1 MALKCGI
8 VGLTNIGKTTIF
20 NCFSETKAEVTNFS
34 FSTDKSNLGTVKVP
48 DQRLYELEKHQP
60 TDKIIPTV
68 VDIIDVPGIAKGA
81 SEGEGTGNKFL
92 GDIRNTDA
100 LIHVLRCFDD
110 ENLPHVEG
118 SVDPVRD
125 MEILNFELQVK
136 DLESV
141 EKKITRLEKA
151 AKSNDKDAVKGL
163 EILNIY
169 KEHLENFKPA
179 NSAPVKDEDKKYVR
193 DLNLLTIKPVMY
205 VCNVDETS
213 ALNGNQYTEAVFEAL
228 KDENMQV
235 LIIAAA
241 LEADIAELETQE
253 ERNEFLEDAGLNEP
267 GVDKLIRAAFDL
279 LNLQTFFTVGPKEI
293 HAWTLKKGMT
303 APEAAGVIH
312 SDLQK
317 GFIRAEVM
325 HYDDFIELGS
335 EQKCKEK
342 GRFQVEGKSYVV
354 QDGDILNIRFNV

>member
-48 DQRLYELEKHQP
+48 DQRLQVLLEIQESQ
-60 TDKIIPTV
+60 KIIPTV
-68 VDIIDVPGIAKGA
+68 VDIIDIPGIAKGA

-92 GDIRNTDA
+92 GDLRNTDA

-110 ENLPHVEG
+110 DNLVHVEG

-125 MEILNFELQVK
+125 MELLNFELQVK
-136 DLESV
+136 DLESI
-141 EKKITRLEKA
+141 EKKIIRLEKI
-151 AKSNDKDAVKGL
+151 AKSNDKEAKKGI
-163 EILNIY
+163 EVLNVF

-179 NSAPVKDEDKKYVR
+179 KTADVKEEDLKYVK

-205 VCNVDETS
+205 VCNVDED
-213 ALNGNQYTEAVFEAL
+213 AAVNGNKYTEAVEEAL
-228 KDENMQV
+228 KGEDTQI
-235 LIIAAA
+235 LTIAAA
-241 LEADIAELETQE
+241 MEAEISELESEE
-253 ERNEFLEDAGLNEP
+253 ERIEFLNDMGLNEP
-267 GVDKLIRAAFDL
+267 GVDKLIRAAYDL

-293 HAWTLKKGMT
+293 HAWTLKKGMS

-325 HYDDFIELGS
+325 HYNDFVELGS
-335 EQKCKEK
+335 EVKCKEK
-342 GRFQVEGKSYVV
+342 GKLYVEGKKYIVE
-354 QDGDILNIRFNV
+354 DGDILNIRFNV

>member
-34 FSTDKSNLGTVKVP
+34 FSTDKSNLGTIKVP
-48 DQRLYELEKHQP
+48 DQRLYELEKLQP
-60 TDKIIPTV
+60 TEKIVHTV

-110 ENLPHVEG
+110 DNLPHVEG
-118 SVDPVRD
+118 SIDPVRD
-125 MEILNFELQVK
+125 MELLNFELQIK

-141 EKKITRLEKA
+141 EKKITRLEKV

-163 EILNIY
+163 EVLKIY

-179 NSAPVKDEDKKYVR
+179 HSAPVKEDDKKYVK
-193 DLNLLTIKPVMY
+193 DLNLLTIKPLMY
-205 VCNVDETS
+205 VCNVDEAS
-213 ALNGNQYTEAVFEAL
+213 AINGNKYTETVFDAL
-228 KDENMQV
+228 KDEDAQV

-241 LEADIAELETQE
+241 LEADIAELETPE
-253 ERNEFLEDAGLNEP
+253 ERKEFLEDAGLNEP
-267 GVDKLIRAAFDL
+267 GVNKLIRAAFNL
-279 LNLQTFFTVGPKEI
+279 LNLQTFFTIGHEENR
-293 HAWTLKKGMT
+293 AWTLKKGMS

-325 HYDDFIELGS
+325 HYDDFIKFGS

-342 GRFQVEGKSYVV
+342 GHFHVEGKTYIV

>member
-8 VGLTNIGKTTIF
+8 IGLTNIGKTTIF
-20 NCFSETKAEVTNFS
+20 NCFSETKAEVTSFS
-34 FSTDKSNLGTVKVP
+34 YSTDKSNLGTVKVP
-48 DQRLYELEKHQP
+48 DNRLNELEQLQP
-60 TDKIIPTV
+60 TEKIIPTV
-68 VDIIDVPGIAKGA
+68 VDIVDVPGIAKGA

-136 DLESV
+136 DLESI
-141 EKKITRLEKA
+141 EKKIKNLEKV
-151 AKSNDKDAVKGL
+151 AKSNDKDAKKGL
-163 EILNIY
+163 EVLTVY
-169 KEHLENFKPA
+169 KEHLENFQPA
-179 NSAPVKDEDKKYVR
+179 HSAPVKEEDKKYVK
-193 DLNLLTIKPVMY
+193 DLNLLTIKPVLY
-205 VCNVDETS
+205 VCNVDEQS
-213 ALNGNQYTEAVFEAL
+213 ALNGNKYTEAVYEAL
-228 KDENMQV
+228 KDETGEI
-235 LIIAAA
+235 LTIAAA
-241 LEADIAELETQE
+241 LEADIAEFETVE

-267 GVDKLIRAAFDL
+267 GVDKLIRSAYNL

-293 HAWTLKKGMT
+293 RAWTLKKGMS

-325 HYDDFIELGS
+325 HFDDFIELGS
-335 EQKCKEK
+335 ELKCKENGK
-342 GRFQVEGKSYVV
+342 LHIEGKSYIV

>member
-48 DQRLYELEKHQP
+48 DNRLYELEKLQP
-60 TDKIIPTV
+60 TEKIIPTV
-68 VDIIDVPGIAKGA
+68 VDIVDIPGIAKGA
-81 SEGEGTGNKFL
+81 SEGEGIGNKFL
-92 GDIRNTDA
+92 GDLRNTDA

-110 ENLPHVEG
+110 ENLLHVEG

-125 MEILNFELQVK
+125 MELINFELQVK
-136 DLESV
+136 DLESI
-141 EKKITRLEKA
+141 EKKITRLEKI
-151 AKSNDKDAVKGL
+151 AKSNDKDALKGL
-163 EILNIY
+163 EVLKVY
-169 KEHLENFKPA
+169 KQHLENLEPA
-179 NSAPVKDEDKKYVR
+179 HSAAVKEEDKKYVK

-213 ALNGNQYTEAVFEAL
+213 AVDGNKYTEEVTEAL
-228 KDENMQV
+228 KEEDAQI

-241 LEADIAELETQE
+241 LEADISDLETQE
-253 ERNEFLEDAGLNEP
+253 ERHEFLEDAGLVEP
-267 GVDKLIRAAFDL
+267 GVDKLIRAAYNL

-293 HAWTLKKGMT
+293 HAWTLKTGMS
-303 APEAAGVIH
+303 APEAAGIIH

-325 HYDDFIELGS
+325 HFDDFIELGS
-335 EQKCKEK
+335 EQKCKEVGK
-342 GRFQVEGKSYVV
+342 LHVEGKNYIVE
-354 QDGDILNIRFNV
+354 DGDILNIRFNV

>member
-20 NCFSETKAEVTNFS
+20 NCFSETKAEVTSFS

-48 DQRLYELEKHQP
+48 DNRLHELLRVQESE
-60 TDKIIPTV
+60 KIIPTV
-68 VDIIDVPGIAKGA
+68 VDIIDIPGIAKGA

-92 GDIRNTDA
+92 GDLRNTDA

-110 ENLPHVEG
+110 ENLVHIEG
-118 SVDPVRD
+118 EIDPVRD
-125 MEILNFELQVK
+125 LELINFELQVK

-141 EKKITRLEKA
+141 EKKITRLEKI
-151 AKSNDKDAVKGL
+151 AKSNDKEAIKGL
-163 EILNIY
+163 EVLKIY

-179 NSAPVKDEDKKYVR
+179 KSAPVKEDEKIHVR

-205 VCNVDETS
+205 VCNVDELS
-213 ALNGNQYTEAVFEAL
+213 AVNGNKYSEAVVEAL
-228 KDENMQV
+228 KEENVQV
-235 LIIAAA
+235 LVIAAA
-241 LEADIAELETQE
+241 LEADIAELEEAE
-253 ERNEFLEDAGLNEP
+253 ERQEFLEDAGLSEP
-267 GVDKLIRAAFDL
+267 GMDKLIRAAYDL

-293 HAWTLKKGMT
+293 HAWTLKKGMS

-325 HYDDFIELGS
+325 HYNDFIELGG
-335 EQKCKEK
+335 EKNCKDK
-342 GRFQVEGKSYVV
+342 GKFYVEGKNYIVE
-354 QDGDILNIRFNV
+354 DGDILNIRFNV

>member
-48 DQRLYELEKHQP
+48 DQRMYTLRELQPSEKL
-60 TDKIIPTV
+60 IPTV

-92 GDIRNTDA
+92 GDIRNSDA
-100 LIHVLRCFDD
+100 LIHVLRCFED
-110 ENLPHVEG
+110 ENLQHVEG

-125 MEILNFELQVK
+125 IELLNFELQVK
-136 DLESV
+136 DLESI
-141 EKKITRLEKA
+141 EKKMVRLEKIA
-151 AKSNDKDAVKGL
+151 RANDKDAKKGL
-163 EILNIY
+163 EVLTVF
-169 KEHLENFKPA
+169 KEHLENLMPA
-179 NSAPVKDEDKKYVR
+179 HSADVKEEDKKYVK

-205 VCNVDETS
+205 VCNVDDDS
-213 ALNGNQYTEAVFEAL
+213 AINGNAHTEAVIEFL
-228 KDENMQV
+228 KDGDAQV

-241 LEADIAELETQE
+241 MEADIAELESIE
-253 ERNEFLEDAGLNEP
+253 ERTEFLEDAGLTEP
-267 GVDKLIRAAFDL
+267 GVDKLIRAAYDL

-293 HAWTLKKGMT
+293 HAWTLKKGMS

-325 HYDDFIELGS
+325 HYSEFVELGS

-342 GRFQVEGKSYVV
+342 GKFYVEGKNYIVE
-354 QDGDILNIRFNV
+354 DGDILNIRFNV

>member
-48 DQRLYELEKHQP
+48 DQRMQKLLELQPSEKL
-60 TDKIIPTV
+60 IPTV

-92 GDIRNTDA
+92 GDIRNSDA
-100 LIHVLRCFDD
+100 LIHVLRCFED
-110 ENLPHVEG
+110 ENLQHVEG

-125 MEILNFELQVK
+125 IELLNFELQVK
-136 DLESV
+136 DLESI
-141 EKKITRLEKA
+141 EKKMVRLEKIA
-151 AKSNDKDAVKGL
+151 RANDKDAKKGL
-163 EILNIY
+163 EVLTVF
-169 KEHLENFKPA
+169 KEHLENLMPA
-179 NSAPVKDEDKKYVR
+179 HSADVKEEDKKYVK

-205 VCNVDETS
+205 VCNVDDDS
-213 ALNGNQYTEAVFEAL
+213 AINGNKHSEAVIELL
-228 KDENMQV
+228 KDEDAQV

-241 LEADIAELETQE
+241 MEADIAELESVE
-253 ERNEFLEDAGLNEP
+253 ERKEFLEDAGLTEP
-267 GVDKLIRAAFDL
+267 GVDKLIRAAYDL

-293 HAWTLKKGMT
+293 HAWTLKKGMS

-325 HYDDFIELGS
+325 HYSEFVELGS

-342 GRFQVEGKSYVV
+342 GKFYVEGKNYIVE
-354 QDGDILNIRFNV
+354 DGDILNIRFNV